1 MSVINIEIQSC
12 KQCPFF
18 KTDNQW
24 SSDGWDSM
32 VDWICTKHPE
42 NKAPIRNRGDV
53 VSYTGIGK
61 QIEGCVEWH
70 EESKIKVPDW
80 CPAQNIA

>member
-1 MSVINIEIQSC
+1 MANITIEIQSC

-18 KTDNQW
+18 KTENQW

-32 VDWICTKHPE
+32 VDWIC
-42 NKAPIRNRGDV
+42 
-53 VSYTGIGK
+53 TGIGK

-70 EESKIKVPDW
+70 EESKIVVPKW
-80 CPAQNIA
+80 CPIKSN